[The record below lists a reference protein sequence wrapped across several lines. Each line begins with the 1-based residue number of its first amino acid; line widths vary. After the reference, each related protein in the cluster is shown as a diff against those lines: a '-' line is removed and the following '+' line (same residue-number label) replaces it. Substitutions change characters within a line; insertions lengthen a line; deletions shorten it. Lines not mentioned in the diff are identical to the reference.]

1 MTIKD
6 PDRDRHHS
14 TELGLTKKALDALIE
29 EVAMARGMTSYDV
42 RYGGKQRE
50 FVSAR
55 RAVCL
60 LACDIFMLNYSGFSQ
75 ISWVGL
81 SEHLGH
87 ARSTLHYAAKNWSSQ
102 EGSQDGK
109 AEEALREAKHLLP
122 AEESIHD
129 MARRVCKRGMRNM
142 PDGKRKELG
151 YWSSHT
157 GVNHG

>member
-60 LACDIFMLNYSGFSQ
+60 FARDIFILYYSGVSQ
-75 ISWVGL
+75 IS
-81 SEHLGH
+81 
-87 ARSTLHYAAKNWSSQ
+87 WSSQ

-142 PDGKRKELG
+142 PRGKRKELG